1 MKETMSKYK
10 RKKMDDDE
18 PYEKGTMRGK
28 VDKMPK
34 RPKWLIRLIEQGANE
49 MKDRPPQ
56 LPFTYDPNIVMGI
69 KSNALKQ
76 SVPAIMA
83 ENHREHC
90 ADMVMDKNPFYPVHL
105 TKDGKR

>member
-34 RPKWLIRLIEQGANE
+34 KAEMVDKADRARSKRNE
-49 MKDRPPQ
+49 R
-56 LPFTYDPNIVMGI
+56 
-69 KSNALKQ
+69 
-76 SVPAIMA
+76 
-83 ENHREHC
+83 
-90 ADMVMDKNPFYPVHL
+90 
-105 TKDGKR
+105 